1 MKCADVYN
9 LFFNP
14 GEVTEIR
21 AYGLSK
27 SNKAWQGWAGG
38 AGVVYGYFDN
48 AEAFG
53 QAAESLDALK
63 APGIYFTLNP
73 VIPDL
78 LARAANRLKAADA
91 KSVSTA
97 DHDIL
102 FIRWLPI
109 DLDPVR
115 PSGISSTNEELEA
128 AKKLGKKIAVWLK
141 KECNMAPGIP
151 AYSGNG
157 IHLVYRFDDLSNTEE
172 TEAYIKD
179 ILRAIE
185 HKFGN
190 KKVDIDLKVFNPA
203 RIWKLYG
210 ITARKGDHTKTR
222 PHRKSYIPSEFLDPK
237 K

>member
-1 MKCADVYN
+1 MNCSDVYN

-14 GEVTEIR
+14 GEVVEIR

-27 SNKAWQGWAGG
+27 NNKAWQGWAGG
-38 AGVVYGYFDN
+38 AGIVYGYFDN

-53 QAAESLDALK
+53 QAAESLERAK

-78 LARAANRLKAADA
+78 LARCSNRLKAADA
-91 KSVSTA
+91 KTTATA
-97 DHDIL
+97 DGDIL
-102 FIRWLPI
+102 CIRWLPI

-115 PSGISSTNEELEA
+115 PSGISATNSEIEL
-128 AKKLGKKIAVWLK
+128 AKKLSKKINAWLS
-141 KECNMAPGIP
+141 KELGGLPGIP

-157 IHLVYRFDDLSNTEE
+157 IHLVYRLPDLPNTEKIRHWIRDALRAVEAKFRNKNVEIDLS
-172 TEAYIKD
+172 
-179 ILRAIE
+179 
-185 HKFGN
+185 
-190 KKVDIDLKVFNPA
+190 VFNPA

-210 ITARKGDHTKTR
+210 TTARKGDHTKDR
-222 PHRKSYIPSEFLDPK
+222 PHRKSHIPEQFLK

>member
-1 MKCADVYN
+1 MKCANVYN

-21 AYGLSK
+21 ALGLSK

-38 AGVVYGYFDN
+38 AGIVYGYFDN
-48 AEAFG
+48 AAAFG
-53 QAAESLDALK
+53 QAAESLDGLK
-63 APGIYFTLNP
+63 ASGIYFTLNP

-78 LARAANRLKAADA
+78 LARAANRLKAADV

-102 FIRWLPI
+102 CIRWLPI

-128 AKKLGKKIAVWLK
+128 AKKVGKKIAAWLK
-141 KECNMAPGIP
+141 KEFTIAPGIP

-157 IHLVYRFDDLSNTEE
+157 IHLAYRLDDLPNTEE
-172 TEAYIKD
+172 TGVYIKD
-179 ILRAIE
+179 VLRAIE
-185 HKFGN
+185 YKFRN
-190 KKVDIDLKVFNPA
+190 KKVDIDLKVFNPS
-203 RIWKLYG
+203 RGWKLYG
-210 ITARKGDHTKTR
+210 TTPRKGDHTQAR